1 MCYAREI
8 IDYVGDEMARH
19 MQEEVRARRL
29 GDAAA
34 MQRAHTRALA
44 VLSIM
49 SGISRLFAQR
59 ATAGAD
65 ALEFIRAYGPTPP
78 QETDGDEG

>member
-8 IDYVGDEMARH
+8 LDFVGDEMARH

-44 VLSIM
+44 VLGIM
-49 SGISRLFAQR
+49 SGVSRLFAQR
-59 ATAGAD
+59 STAGAD
-65 ALEFIRAYGPTPP
+65 ALEFIAAYGPTPP
-78 QETDGDEG
+78 PDTDPDA

>member
-8 IDYVGDEMARH
+8 LDFVGDEMFRH
-19 MQEEVRARRL
+19 MQEEVRARRS

-44 VLSIM
+44 VLGLM
-49 SGISRLFAQR
+49 SGISRLFSQR
-59 ATAGAD
+59 SSAGAD
-65 ALEFIRAYGPTPP
+65 ALEFIRLYGPTPP
-78 QETDGDEG
+78 PDTDPDA